1 MTEDQVTYQMIRAVR
16 DETGASHEECRQA
29 LEESGGDVARAAA
42 LWFAR
47 KRQGATSGRSPQERP
62 RENEPQSERSSNG

>member
-1 MTEDQVTYQMIRAVR
+1 MTEDQITYQMIRAVR
-16 DETGASHEECRQA
+16 DETGASHEECRRA

-47 KRQGATSGRSPQERP
+47 KRQGAVPGRSPQERP
-62 RENEPQSERSSNG
+62 DENEPQSERSSNA